1 MAGFAGGLWLA
12 IAAAGA
18 TSAAGSGAVNGPIHL
33 AVQETAGIVEIQVV
47 GSADKACE
55 ARYELEVQGANGGNR
70 SVQRGNASLSPGA
83 PRTLSTVR
91 IGSSGEGSV
100 SATLRVED
108 CNGNSYEQQWPLA
121 A

>member
-1 MAGFAGGLWLA
+1 MSGLASGLWLA
-12 IAAAGA
+12 VAAASG
-18 TSAAGSGAVNGPIHL
+18 SAAVGSAALNGPLHL
-33 AVQETAGIVEIQVV
+33 YVQETAGIVEIQVV

-70 SVQRGNASLSPGA
+70 SVQRGNASLAPGA

-91 IGSSGEGSV
+91 IGSPGEGTV

-108 CNGNSYEQQWPLA
+108 CSGNSYEQRWPSA

>member
-1 MAGFAGGLWLA
+1 MSGLASGLWLA
-12 IAAAGA
+12 VAAAGV
-18 TSAAGSGAVNGPIHL
+18 SAAGSGAVNHPLHL
-33 AVQETAGIVEIQVV
+33 HVQEAAGIVEIQVV

-70 SVQRGNASLSPGA
+70 SVQRGNASLAPGA

-91 IGSSGEGSV
+91 IGSSGEGTV

-108 CNGNSYEQQWPLA
+108 CSGNSYEQRWPA
-121 A
+121 AA